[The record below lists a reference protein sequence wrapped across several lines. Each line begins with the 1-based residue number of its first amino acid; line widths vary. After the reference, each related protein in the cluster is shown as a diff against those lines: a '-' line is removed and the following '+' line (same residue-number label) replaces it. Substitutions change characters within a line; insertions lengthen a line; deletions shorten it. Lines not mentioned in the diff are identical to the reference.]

1 MITFD
6 IVQRESEALNERND
20 CTVKAVS
27 IACQVPYSEAH
38 GYLKALG
45 RRKGCGWF
53 PNNHQRRKRGHVSG
67 YIDNLDFLGIE
78 YEKVS
83 VVSSTVSQ
91 IERELRTG
99 HYMVHVSGHV
109 LALVNGKVQDWT
121 AGRRHRIVSV
131 YKIKN
136 PRKPVTEPMV
146 IAPAKVPTGFRK
158 LRHKK
163 AKRLGLDPKTGLPL
177 A

>member
-6 IVQRESEALNERND
+6 LVQRESQAIGERND

-27 IACQVPYSEAH
+27 IACQIPYSEAH

-78 YEKVS
+78 YERVS
-83 VVSSTVSQ
+83 VVSKTVSQ
-91 IERELRTG
+91 IEKELRTG
-99 HYMVHVSGHV
+99 HYMVHVRGHV
-109 LALVNGKVQDWT
+109 LALVDGKVQDWT
-121 AGRRHRIVSV
+121 EGRRHRIVSV

-136 PRKPVTEPMV
+136 PRVHKVEDVV
-146 IAPAKVPTGFRK
+146 ISPTAPKGFRK